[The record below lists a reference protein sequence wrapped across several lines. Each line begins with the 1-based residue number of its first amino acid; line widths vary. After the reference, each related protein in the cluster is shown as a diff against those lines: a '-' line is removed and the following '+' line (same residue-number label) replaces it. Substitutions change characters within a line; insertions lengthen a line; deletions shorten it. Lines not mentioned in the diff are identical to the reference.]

1 MAVAMGNAVAVGND
15 VAVGNGAG
23 VSVALGG
30 IGAVAAVLIWRIS
43 RRR

>member
-1 MAVAMGNAVAVGND
+1 MAHATSAAVPEPNIL
-15 VAVGNGAG
+15 
-23 VSVALGG
+23 ALGG